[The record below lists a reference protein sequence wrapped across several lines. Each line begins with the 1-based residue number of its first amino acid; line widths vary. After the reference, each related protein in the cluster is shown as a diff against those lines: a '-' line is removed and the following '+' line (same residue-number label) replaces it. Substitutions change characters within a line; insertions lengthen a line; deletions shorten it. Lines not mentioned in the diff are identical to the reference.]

1 MSLKG
6 LSVMRS
12 RLLLPAL
19 GALAMSVSLS
29 GCISLGGGDPP
40 DQLLTLTAS
49 AMAPAGAAQ
58 SGSMANALAVTEPS
72 VPQQL
77 NVPRVPVRVN
87 GTSLAYLKDAVWVER
102 PARLFQNVLSE
113 TIRARGTR
121 LVVGGG
127 ELDYAAQTQ
136 LGGELAALDYDATA
150 QAVVVR
156 YDAVLR
162 LPGGEIRTRRFESR
176 VTGVA
181 PDAISVA
188 PALNQAANEVAA
200 QVADWVG

>member
-1 MSLKG
+1 
-6 LSVMRS
+6 MRS
-12 RLLLPAL
+12 RSFIAAL
-19 GALAMSVSLS
+19 GALALT

-40 DQLLTLTAS
+40 EQLLTLTAS
-49 AMAPAGAAQ
+49 AMAPAGAVQ
-58 SGSMANALAVTEPS
+58 NGTMSNALAVTEPS

-136 LGGELAALDYDATA
+136 LGGELAAMDYDATA

-162 LPGGEIRTRRFESR
+162 MPGGEIRTRRFENR
-176 VTGVA
+176 VTGVL
-181 PDAISVA
+181 PDALSVA
-188 PALNQAANEVAA
+188 PALNQAANAIAA
-200 QVADWVG
+200 EVADWVG

>member
-1 MSLKG
+1 
-6 LSVMRS
+6 MRS
-12 RLLLPAL
+12 RSFIAAL
-19 GALAMSVSLS
+19 GALALT

-40 DQLLTLTAS
+40 EQLLTLTAS
-49 AMAPAGAAQ
+49 AMAPAGAVQ
-58 SGSMANALAVTEPS
+58 NGTMSNALAVTEPS

-136 LGGELAALDYDATA
+136 LGGELAAMDYDATA

-162 LPGGEIRTRRFESR
+162 MPGGEIRTRRFENR
-176 VTGVA
+176 VTGVL
-181 PDAISVA
+181 PDALSVA
-188 PALNQAANEVAA
+188 PALNQAANAVAA
-200 QVADWVG
+200 EVADWVG

>member
-1 MSLKG
+1 
-6 LSVMRS
+6 MRS
-12 RLLLPAL
+12 RSFIAAL
-19 GALAMSVSLS
+19 GALALT

-40 DQLLTLTAS
+40 EQLLTLTAS
-49 AMAPAGAAQ
+49 AMAPAGAVQ
-58 SGSMANALAVTEPS
+58 SGTMSNALAVTEPS

-102 PARLFQNVLSE
+102 PARLFQNVVSE

-136 LGGELAALDYDATA
+136 LGGELAAMDYDATA

-162 LPGGEIRTRRFESR
+162 MPGGEIRTRRFENR
-176 VTGVA
+176 VTGVL
-181 PDAISVA
+181 PDALSVA
-188 PALNQAANEVAA
+188 PALNQAANAIAA
-200 QVADWVG
+200 EVADWVG

>member
-1 MSLKG
+1 
-6 LSVMRS
+6 MRS
-12 RLLLPAL
+12 RLLLCTL
-19 GALAMSVSLS
+19 GALALGGCVSI
-29 GCISLGGGDPP
+29 GGGGDPP
-40 DQLLTLTAS
+40 DQLLTLTSS

-58 SGSMANALAVTEPS
+58 QGTMAAALAVTEPS

-77 NVPRVPVRVN
+77 NNTRVPVRVN
-87 GTSLAYLKDAVWVER
+87 GTALAYLKDAVWVER
-102 PARLFQNVLSE
+102 PARLFQNVVSE
-113 TIRARGTR
+113 TIRARGNR

-136 LGGELAALDYDATA
+136 LGGELAAMDYDATA

-162 LPGGEIRTRRFESR
+162 LPDGEIRTRRFESR
-176 VTGVA
+176 VTGVL
-181 PDAISVA
+181 PDALSVA

>member
-1 MSLKG
+1 
-6 LSVMRS
+6 MRP
-12 RLLLPAL
+12 RLLAISL
-19 GALAMSVSLS
+19 GALALS
-29 GCISLGGGDPP
+29 GCVSLGGGDPP
-40 DQLLTLTAS
+40 DQLLTLTSS

-58 SGSMANALAVTEPS
+58 QGTMAGALAVTEPS

-77 NVPRVPVRVN
+77 NNTRVPVRVN
-87 GTSLAYLKDAVWVER
+87 GTALAYLKDAVWVER
-102 PARLFQNVLSE
+102 PARLFQDVISE

-127 ELDYAAQTQ
+127 EMDFAAQTQ
-136 LGGELAALDYDATA
+136 LGGELAAMDYDASA
-150 QAVVVR
+150 RAVVVR

-181 PDAISVA
+181 PDALSVA

>member
-1 MSLKG
+1 MRTRSL
-6 LSVMRS
+6 LA
-12 RLLLPAL
+12 AL
-19 GALAMSVSLS
+19 GALSLS
-29 GCISLGGGDPP
+29 GTLAGCISLGGGDPP

-58 SGSMANALAVTEPS
+58 TGTMSNALAVTEPS

-77 NVPRVPVRVN
+77 NVPRVPVRVD

-102 PARLFQNVLSE
+102 PARLFQTVLSE

-136 LGGELAALDYDATA
+136 LGGELAAMDYDATA

-162 LPGGEIRTRRFESR
+162 LPGGEIRTRRFENR

-181 PDAISVA
+181 ADALSVA
-188 PALNQAANEVAA
+188 PALNQAANAIAA
-200 QVADWVG
+200 EVADWVG

>member
-1 MSLKG
+1 
-6 LSVMRS
+6 MRL
-12 RLLLPAL
+12 RLLVPFLGGFAL
-19 GALAMSVSLS
+19 SACVSIGS
-29 GCISLGGGDPP
+29 GGDPP
-40 DQLLTLTAS
+40 DQLLTLTS
-49 AMAPAGAAQ
+49 QAMAPAGAAQ
-58 SGSMANALAVTEPS
+58 QGTMAGALAVTEPS
-72 VPQQL
+72 VPQHL
-77 NVPRVPVRVN
+77 AATRVPVRVD
-87 GTSLAYLKDAVWVER
+87 GTSLAYLRDAIWVER
-102 PARLFQNVLSE
+102 PARLFQNVVSE

-136 LGGELAALDYDATA
+136 LGGELAAMDYDASA
-150 QAVVVR
+150 RAVVVR

-181 PDAISVA
+181 PEALSVA